1 MAFLSLKAYRKSPLN
16 NPPLPPHPENQ
27 PPPIHV
33 AGHIQNFI
41 YGSNVVGDQNA
52 AAVTQS
58 FYQKHMSAHGPWYW
72 SIHLLVALLAAA
84 IWEGRHW
91 LLHFLK

>member
-1 MAFLSLKAYRKSPLN
+1 LA
-16 NPPLPPHPENQ
+16 NPPLPPHPEN
-27 PPPIHV
+27 PPHLHV
-33 AGHIQNFI
+33 AGPIQNFI

-52 AAVTQS
+52 AVAQS
-58 FYQKHMSAHGPWYW
+58 FYQRHMAEHGAWYW

-91 LLHFLK
+91 LLHLLK